1 MQQAPTPDVTALPL
15 LTDKKRGNLKMA
27 SQIIV
32 VFAVIAVLFTALVIY
47 GRFAKLKKPLM
58 KESCHGSCA
67 DCSINCK
74 DRK

>member
-1 MQQAPTPDVTALPL
+1 
-15 LTDKKRGNLKMA
+15 MA
-27 SQIIV
+27 TQIIV